1 MRLLEKENCFF
12 IDNLFEA
19 NIFAGFSKPRLKG
32 NVLGDIPQV
41 LKPFCENFKIAFLNQ
56 VHSST
61 IHSIQKQGCF
71 EGDGL
76 ITKETNIVC
85 VVRTAD
91 CMPIFLSSEELG
103 IIGIIHMG
111 WRGAKKGIL
120 DNIKY
125 DLKSFKAIAGLGL
138 RQCCYEVS
146 REFLEYPEFS
156 AFLRKEGNS
165 LYFNPID
172 FIKENLVI
180 HGLREDNFFDLNICS
195 HCSKE
200 NFFSFRRDSTDN
212 RTLSFIV
219 KIGQT

>member
-1 MRLLEKENCFF
+1 MVKLLEKENCFF
-12 IDNLFEA
+12 IDNLFGK
-19 NIFAGFSKPRLKG
+19 NIFAGFSKPILKG
-32 NVLGDIPQV
+32 NVLEDIPQI
-41 LKPFCENFKIAFLNQ
+41 LNPFHENFKIAFLNQ
-56 VHSST
+56 IHSSV

-91 CMPIFLSSEELG
+91 CMPIFLSSEKLG
-103 IIGIIHMG
+103 TIGIVHMG

-125 DLKSFKAIAGLGL
+125 DLKSFKAVAGLGI
-138 RQCCYEVS
+138 RQCCYEVG
-146 REFLEYPEFS
+146 REFLEHQEFNV
-156 AFLRKEGNS
+156 FLKKVGNS
-165 LYFNPID
+165 LYFNPIG
-172 FIKENLVI
+172 FIKENLMAY
-180 HGLREDNFFDLNICS
+180 GLREDNFFDLNICS

-200 NFFSFRRDSTDN
+200 NFFSFRRNSTDF

-219 KIGQT
+219 RSG